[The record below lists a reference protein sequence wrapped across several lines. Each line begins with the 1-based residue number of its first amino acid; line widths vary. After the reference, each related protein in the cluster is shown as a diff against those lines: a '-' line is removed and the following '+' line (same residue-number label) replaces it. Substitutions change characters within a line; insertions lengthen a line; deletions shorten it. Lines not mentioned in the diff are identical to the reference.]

1 VLPQTNVIIISYK
14 FGKNLKT

>member
-14 FGKNLKT
+14 LGKNLRT